1 MIILVFLVDLRI
13 VTTVIKEEPL
23 STTGNG
29 NGNNGKN
36 NANGNGSSNITTS
49 NGSLLPLSKFEV
61 DQDNKDLVQTTLWNS
76 VTGKL
81 TKGGSVNTPD
91 GTL

>member
-1 MIILVFLVDLRI
+1 MVLLVDLRI

-29 NGNNGKN
+29 NGNNNGKN
-36 NANGNGSSNITTS
+36 NAKGKGNGSSNISTS
-49 NGSLLPLSKFEV
+49 NGSLLPLTKFEV